1 MALLNILLFLHALAL
16 LKATDS
22 RDPGADTNTSPT
34 QLQPTSHSSEETS
47 PEKLAAY
54 IKRLED
60 IKERAVIRERNGANK
75 YPKLG
80 HDKTEESDAHFLLRR
95 PPYPEAIGLW
105 KEIRSWKPIKKDSP
119 LKQVQH
125 RIDAEREANSEEW
138 KDFYSKKSNTIR
150 ELDFQDGHAARR
162 DQSAPLVGL
171 EKARPSLKS
180 SPELSD
186 QPKVIFEVVAI
197 SNQGSW
203 LKNLLPVLFLFLF
216 SVFTWIYTLYK
227 HQGQPSSTTFY
238 EEL

>member
-1 MALLNILLFLHALAL
+1 MTLLNILFFLHALPL

-22 RDPGADTNTSPT
+22 RNPSADTNTSPV
-34 QLQPTSHSSEETS
+34 QLQFASQPSEETS

-60 IKERAVIRERNGANK
+60 IKERAVIRDRNGENK
-75 YPKLG
+75 YPKRG
-80 HDKTEESDAHFLLRR
+80 RGNTEESDAHFLLRR

-105 KEIRSWKPIKKDSP
+105 EEIRSWKPIKKDSP

-138 KDFYSKKSNTIR
+138 KAFYSKKSNTII
-150 ELDFQDGHAARR
+150 ELDFQDRHAARR

-171 EKARPSLKS
+171 EKAGPNLKS
-180 SPELSD
+180 SPKLSD
-186 QPKVIFEVVAI
+186 QRVAI

-203 LKNLLPVLFLFLF
+203 LKNLPLFLFLF
-216 SVFTWIYTLYK
+216 LLFIWIYSLYK
-227 HQGQPSSTTFY
+227 HQGQQSSTTFY